1 MFVRASSSQ
10 TFLVVNQTSNALI
23 FYFPVNLHLGHEN
36 NLLPIWLSPV
46 NYKIK
51 FSHIKLGLQ
60 YTWLYMYF
68 KGYTSILIIIL
79 NNWKSFV
86 KTDIFS
92 VVEGFFSIFENCC
105 HIDQVCTFDKK
116 WNVLTPNEESLSSTQ
131 KVGVLMYSPIF

>member
-10 TFLVVNQTSNALI
+10 TFLVVNQTSNTLK
-23 FYFPVNLHLGHEN
+23 FHFPVNLHLGHEN

-68 KGYTSILIIIL
+68 EGYISILIIIL
-79 NNWKSFV
+79 NNWTSFV

-92 VVEGFFSIFENCC
+92 VVEVFFQFLKIVVTLIRYVLLTKNEMCW
-105 HIDQVCTFDKK
+105 HLMKK
-116 WNVLTPNEESLSSTQ
+116 VFQAHKKL
-131 KVGVLMYSPIF
+131 VY

>member
-10 TFLVVNQTSNALI
+10 TFLVVNQTSNTLK
-23 FYFPVNLHLGHEN
+23 FHFPVNLHLGHEN

-79 NNWKSFV
+79 NNWTSFV

-92 VVEGFFSIFENCC
+92 VVEFFFNFWKLLSLWSGMYLAKNEMCW
-105 HIDQVCTFDKK
+105 HLMKK
-116 WNVLTPNEESLSSTQ
+116 VFQ
-131 KVGVLMYSPIF
+131 AHKKVGVLMYSPIF

>member
-10 TFLVVNQTSNALI
+10 TFLVVNQTSNTLK
-23 FYFPVNLHLGHEN
+23 FHFPVNLHLGHEN

-79 NNWKSFV
+79 NNWASFV
-86 KTDIFS
+86 KTDS
-92 VVEGFFSIFENCC
+92 FFSIFENCC
-105 HIDQVCTFDKK
+105 HFYQVCTFDKK